1 MDKLTITAIKA
12 AKPREKPWKLFD
24 GRGLY
29 LDVRPNGGQWWR
41 FKYRFG
47 GKEKLLSLGTFPAV
61 SLQQARSKRDTMRS
75 DVANGVDPGVKRQVE
90 KCADANTFE
99 AVGRE
104 WFETNLPKWKQS
116 HSGKILRRLEM
127 YVFPWIGARAIVDVG
142 PKEVLDCIRRVE
154 QEGNRVTAKR
164 ALQICGQIFRY
175 AIATGRTERDPTP
188 ALRGALSPA
197 TEAHHA
203 SITDPKALG
212 ALLRAIDGYD
222 GSLVVQCALR
232 LAPLVFVRPGE
243 LRTAEWSEIDF
254 DKFEWQIP
262 APKMKMGA
270 KHIVPLSQQSIAIL
284 REIQPVTG
292 ESRYVFPSART
303 KSRPLSDNALLAA
316 LRRMGYQQ
324 GTLTVHGF
332 RSTASTL
339 LNEQGKNRD
348 WIERQLA
355 HGERDGV
362 RAAYNY
368 AEYLPERRKMM
379 QEWADYLDGLRFGG
393 NVIPL
398 KKTA

>member
-1 MDKLTITAIKA
+1 MDKLTNTAIKA

-29 LDVRPNGGQWWR
+29 LDIRPNGGQWWR

-47 GKEKLLSLGTFPAV
+47 GKEKLLSLGTFPEV
-61 SLQQARSKRDTMRS
+61 TLQQARSKREVMRS

-90 KCADANTFE
+90 KSAVADTFE

-104 WFETNLPKWKQS
+104 WFQTFLPKWKDS
-116 HSGKILRRLEM
+116 HSDKILRRLEM
-127 YVFPWIGARAIVDVG
+127 YIFPLVGGRSISDVQ
-142 PKEVLDCIRRVE
+142 PKDLLECLRRVE
-154 QEGNRVTAKR
+154 QQGNRETARR

-197 TEAHHA
+197 IEAHHA
-203 SITDPKALG
+203 SITDPKELG
-212 ALLRAIDGYD
+212 ALLRAIEGYD
-222 GSLVVQCALR
+222 GSLVVRCALR

-243 LRTAEWSEIDF
+243 LRSAEWSEIDF
-254 DKFEWQIP
+254 DKSEWQIP
-262 APKMKMGA
+262 SNKMKMGV
-270 KHIVPLSQQSIAIL
+270 KHIVPLSSQSIAIL
-284 REIQPVTG
+284 KEIRPITG
-292 ESRYVFPSART
+292 EGRYVFPSART
-303 KSRPLSDNALLAA
+303 KLRPLSDNALLAA

-368 AEYLPERRKMM
+368 AEYLPERRNMM
-379 QEWADYLDGLRFGG
+379 QEWADYLGELQAGAKVVPIRAHG
-393 NVIPL
+393 
-398 KKTA
+398 